1 MLSQSCLQ
9 PNWSPRQ
16 RLTAG
21 TQGKHRVP
29 SPVQSSAAA
38 VPAAGARG
46 GSRRCLVI
54 LERTWSTSQRK

>member
-29 SPVQSSAAA
+29 AQCKAPLQLF
-38 VPAAGARG
+38 PQLEPEEEAGG
-46 GSRRCLVI
+46 V
-54 LERTWSTSQRK
+54 W